1 MRKSCDVIRQ
11 VSRSPSSVVESERAE
26 GAAAIL
32 ATDQSGSSHLA
43 SYGKGHPGMLFMQR
57 SSLGCQIFVQSES
70 L

>member
-32 ATDQSGSSHLA
+32 ATNQPGSSHLA
-43 SYGKGHPGMLFMQR
+43 SYGKGQDAFHATEFPGLPDF
-57 SSLGCQIFVQSES
+57 CPI
-70 L
+70 